1 MIKMPDDLKATA
13 HLVDYE
19 PLTLDEDH
27 LNALSK
33 KWESASAY
41 FRNQADWPKTQPGT
55 VWDPQSS
62 WVRGHD
68 RPLDAFV
75 DFYENYPR
83 KHCYSVAAQAPP
95 VAGALNNIAGI
106 IVSHKHAAYQALGA
120 AKNDLSRDGHMFGSK
135 YLKVFGAHL
144 YLPGVQGEY
153 GEDVDA
159 DFATV
164 DALREHLRQ
173 LNQQTQASIDTQV
186 KIIEQA
192 GAALDRVADNAAQAT
207 NVLPDGPQT
216 VSTGA
221 PGTYEHWVEHGR

>member
-1 MIKMPDDLKATA
+1 MIKMPDDLAATA
-13 HLVDYE
+13 HLVGYE
-19 PLTLDEDH
+19 PLTLDEDQ

-33 KWESASAY
+33 KWEIASAY
-41 FRNQADWPKTQPGT
+41 FRNQADWPKIQPGT
-55 VWDPQSS
+55 VWDPQTS

-83 KHCYSVAAQAPP
+83 KHWYTVAAQAPP

-106 IVSHKHAAYQALGA
+106 VVSHKRAAYQALEA
-120 AKNDLSRDGHMFGSK
+120 AKNDLSRGGHLFGPK
-135 YLKVFGAHL
+135 YLKVLGAHL
-144 YLPGVQGEY
+144 YLPGVQGAY

-173 LNQQTQASIDTQV
+173 LNHRTQASIDAQA

-207 NVLPDGPQT
+207 SVLPDGPLT
-216 VSTGA
+216 VSSGA
-221 PGTYEHWVEHGR
+221 PSTYEHWVEFGR

>member
-1 MIKMPDDLKATA
+1 MIKMPDDLAATA
-13 HLVDYE
+13 HLVGYE
-19 PLTLDEDH
+19 PLTLDEDQ

-33 KWESASAY
+33 KWEIASAY
-41 FRNQADWPKTQPGT
+41 FRNQADWPKIQPGT
-55 VWDPQSS
+55 VWDPQTS

-83 KHCYSVAAQAPP
+83 KHLYSVAAQAPA
-95 VAGALNNIAGI
+95 VAGALNNVAGI
-106 IVSHKHAAYQALGA
+106 VVSHKRAAYQALDA
-120 AKNDLSRDGHMFGSK
+120 AKNDLSRGGHLFGPK
-135 YLKVFGAHL
+135 YLKVLGARL
-144 YLPGVQGEY
+144 YLPGVQGAY

-164 DALREHLRQ
+164 DALREQLRQ
-173 LNQQTQASIDTQV
+173 LNERTQASIDVQV

-216 VSTGA
+216 VSSGA
-221 PGTYEHWVEHGR
+221 PSTYEHWVEYGR